1 MYYPK
6 PCMVFRYY
14 HFETLSPLKS
24 CFFELKNHALMD
36 QKPHDLMNQSAIGLK
51 FLNQKLMRSCSIG
64 PWASD
69 PAVIRVISIKAIKP
83 AVLLGLGQNLTYNI
97 SLNQYILSS

>member
-1 MYYPK
+1 
-6 PCMVFRYY
+6 
-14 HFETLSPLKS
+14 
-24 CFFELKNHALMD
+24 MD

-51 FLNQKLMRSCSIG
+51 FLNQKLMRSCPIG

-83 AVLLGLGQNLTYNI
+83 AVLLGFRAKPYI
-97 SLNQYILSS
+97 QYIFKSIYFKLNGAMGLQPFIA